1 MACIFEYFQPHCH
14 ILKELHDF
22 LHMMG
27 VTTIFGKSI
36 FIFSFLVMDW

>member
-27 VTTIFGKSI
+27 VTTIF
-36 FIFSFLVMDW
+36 IFSFLVMDW